1 MLKIT
6 GHANEVE
13 RSITGLHS
21 FDLAFGN
28 NENEIGFP
36 LRTMSEWFGVP
47 FCGKSTVVSS
57 LAGILAQDLASNI
70 SLVDLEGFDPKLL
83 RGILTGVRFSGTLHS
98 ILEEKDEETLDA
110 LIEDLWKDYAVGIV
124 DAVGMISPLSEREG
138 AVGEA
143 NMGRRARIMSQF
155 SRKSL
160 YMLRANEEPKC
171 VFLVNHYHPN
181 LGGYGMTAPG
191 GKTKEYASNVRVL
204 LSRVKWQSKDRTLPE
219 GSYVIKG
226 KVKKNKWGYEGREFF
241 LFMLAGKGIH
251 KGLTALWDA
260 KHLKRVKINKGIIKI
275 GDDNYTNTK
284 EALAKAHEGDEEFF
298 QPFIDLLKEKKEEK
312 DVETSD

>member
-1 MLKIT
+1 MFKIT
-6 GHANEVE
+6 GHANKVE
-13 RSITGLHS
+13 RIITGLHS
-21 FDLAFGN
+21 FDLAFEN
-28 NENEIGFP
+28 NRKEIGFP
-36 LRTMSEWFGVP
+36 LRTLSEWFGVAY
-47 FCGKSTVVSS
+47 CGKSTVVSS
-57 LAGILAQDLASNI
+57 LAGIFAKELSSNV
-70 SLVDLEGFDPKLL
+70 SLVDLEGFDPDLL
-83 RGILTGVRFSGTLHS
+83 EGILTGVGFEGELHS
-98 ILEEKDEETLDA
+98 IIKEKDEETLDT
-110 LIEDLWKDYAVGIV
+110 LIEDLWNDYIVGIV

-155 SRKSL
+155 SRKAM

-181 LGGYGMTAPG
+181 LGGYGMNAPG
-191 GKTKEYASNVRVL
+191 GETKGYASNVRVL
-204 LSRVKWQSKDRTLPE
+204 LSRVKWQSKDRTLPD

-226 KVKKNKWGYEGREFF
+226 RVKKNKWGYEDREFF

-260 KHLKRVKINKGIIKI
+260 KQLKKIKIIKGIIKI

-284 EALAKAHEGDEEFF
+284 EALDKAHEGDDEFF

-312 DVETSD
+312 DE